1 MLQRN
6 FNFVGFCSKNP
17 QQASEDVCIFA
28 PSIASIQEVV
38 MVLNPIYNSII
49 NDAFELI
56 LRSGFNIL
64 MHQYVDIKDL
74 DLISMFGG
82 KFN

>member
-1 MLQRN
+1 
-6 FNFVGFCSKNP
+6 
-17 QQASEDVCIFA
+17 
-28 PSIASIQEVV
+28 

-74 DLISMFGG
+74 DLVSMFGG
-82 KFN
+82 KFS